1 MTSIEIIYKFIIYDF
16 LATVLQEVF
25 QLILIINIY
34 F

>member
-1 MTSIEIIYKFIIYDF
+1 MMSIEIIYKFIIYDF
-16 LATVLQEVF
+16 LAKILQDVF